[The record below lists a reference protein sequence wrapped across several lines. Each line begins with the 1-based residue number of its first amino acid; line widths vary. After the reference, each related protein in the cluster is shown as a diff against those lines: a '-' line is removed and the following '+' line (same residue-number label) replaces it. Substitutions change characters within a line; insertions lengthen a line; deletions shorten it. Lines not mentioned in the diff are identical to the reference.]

1 MKVSAPTSDERMN
14 PFVRGIDL
22 IAVVVAG
29 PMAAILRDGDLLT
42 GPHIAAVALFCAI
55 GLGAGLA
62 VVIAFHLGKGLG
74 DQVSLKEAKSVLAAS
89 ATMTALTTLAMLC
102 LDRLDAI
109 PRSMPLIHLL
119 VVNALMLGGRVI
131 ATRRRRYGALKLTR
145 FSVDSQHV
153 LIIGANSI
161 AWSYLQFLDAL
172 NVDASNIVGI
182 LDDDPNVFGRS
193 LFGQTVIAPSTALQ
207 RVVAEYKVHGV
218 DIDRVLITATK
229 PKDSSSKW
237 RDIEG
242 YCSQNN
248 IAVEF
253 IGDTLGVE
261 LQSPATGADY
271 LSTPG
276 LSARR
281 DFNPKRAFDFAISL
295 ILAVAL
301 APILLIAALAVL
313 LDLGW
318 PVLFWQK
325 RVGFRGGPFL
335 IYKFRTLHAP
345 FDRRGQ
351 FVDIDRRLSRLGAFL
366 RRTRIDELPQLWN
379 VLVGDMSFVGP
390 RPLLPA
396 DQPRA
401 SKFRLQVRP
410 GLTGWAQVHGGRRLS
425 AEEKGALDDWYVAN
439 ASFFLDARII
449 ARTMMSVIFGDRR
462 GQAATAS
469 PRALGA
475 VMLSPS
481 PGPRGHPDESLNP
494 HAPSR

>member
-1 MKVSAPTSDERMN
+1 MKVSTPTSDERIN

-29 PMAAILRDGDLLT
+29 PTAAFLRDGDLLT

-55 GLGAGLA
+55 GLGFGLA
-62 VVIAFHLGKGLG
+62 VLIAFHLGKGLG
-74 DQVSLKEAKSVLAAS
+74 DHVPLKEAKSVLAAS
-89 ATMTALTTLAMLC
+89 VTMTALTTLAMLC

-131 ATRRRRYGALKLTR
+131 ATRRRPCGALKITGHS
-145 FSVDSQHV
+145 FDSQHV

-161 AWSYLQFLDAL
+161 AWSYLKFLDAL

-182 LDDDPNVFGRS
+182 LDDDPHVFGRS
-193 LFGQTVIAPSTALQ
+193 LFGQTVIAPSSALH

-218 DIDRVLITATK
+218 DIDRVLITATE
-229 PKDSSSKW
+229 PKDPASKW
-237 RDIEG
+237 RDIES

-261 LQSPATGADY
+261 LQSPASVAD
-271 LSTPG
+271 SPATP
-276 LSARR
+276 RPPEKR
-281 DFNPKRAFDFAISL
+281 DLDPKRAFDFAISL
-295 ILAVAL
+295 ILACAL
-301 APILLIAALAVL
+301 APIFLIAALAIL
-313 LDLGW
+313 IDLGW

-325 RVGFRGGPFL
+325 RVGFLGRPFL

-345 FDRRGQ
+345 FDRRGR
-351 FVDIDRRLSRLGAFL
+351 FVADDRRPSRLGAFL

-396 DQPRA
+396 DQPPGNA
-401 SKFRLQVRP
+401 YRLQVPP

-425 AEEKGALDDWYVAN
+425 ADEKGALDDWYVAN
-439 ASFFLDARII
+439 ASFFLDVKII
-449 ARTMMSVIFGDRR
+449 ARTTVSVIFGDDRGNALSASQRTPAALTRR
-462 GQAATAS
+462 PQGRS
-469 PRALGA
+469 
-475 VMLSPS
+475 
-481 PGPRGHPDESLNP
+481 DEGLNP
-494 HAPSR
+494 HAPLR